1 MSGKTRSVIW
11 PLEAQATQ
19 ACLLASTLPFAG
31 GQNQDKIE
39 TPLQGAASQQLQ
51 LQGFQGHLPGRGF
64 YAEAWKELSEQEA
77 APLQLCKTSTNALL
91 AKRKEIRWCKL
102 ITIDHYF
109 TPIELE
115 HSLCVFLSKTIHPF
129 ALGGSRKQPHC
140 SQQYKATLLHPN
152 DFTGPVKKTT
162 LEQFPFNRLYQ
173 TMACP
178 NTMANSIIMQISTQ
192 TCKIRDGAL

>member
-64 YAEAWKELSEQEA
+64 SDEARKELSEQEA
-77 APLQLCKTSTNALL
+77 ALLQLCKTSTNALL
-91 AKRKEIRWCKL
+91 VKRKEIRWCKL

-109 TPIELE
+109 PPTESE
-115 HSLCVFLSKTIHPF
+115 HSLCIFLSKTIHPF
-129 ALGGSRKQPHC
+129 GGSRNQPHR
-140 SQQYKATLLHPN
+140 SQQHKASLLHPN

-162 LEQFPFNRLYQ
+162 LEQFHFNRLYQ

-178 NTMANSIIMQISTQ
+178 YTMANSIIMQISTQ
-192 TCKIRDGAL
+192 TCKIHDGAL

>member
-31 GQNQDKIE
+31 GQNQDKTE
-39 TPLQGAASQQLQ
+39 TPLQGAALQQLQ

-64 YAEAWKELSEQEA
+64 SAEARKELSEQEA

-102 ITIDHYF
+102 ITTDHYF
-109 TPIELE
+109 PPIELE
-115 HSLCVFLSKTIHPF
+115 HSLCVFLYKTIHPF
-129 ALGGSRKQPHC
+129 ALDGSRNQPHC
-140 SQQYKATLLHPN
+140 SQQYKQAFCTQMTLLGQSKKPHWNNSPS
-152 DFTGPVKKTT
+152 TGSTRPW
-162 LEQFPFNRLYQ
+162 LAQ
-173 TMACP
+173 TP
-178 NTMANSIIMQISTQ
+178 WPIQS
-192 TCKIRDGAL
+192 